1 MAKKNI
7 LVVDDE
13 KSIRLILESSL
24 KNEFNVVSLSDGK
37 EAVGYLESG
46 NIPDLIICDLMMP
59 EINGFDFLELIRT
72 SGFFDDIPVVIIS
85 GNEESKDKI
94 KCFEM
99 GADDYIVKPFN
110 PKEILARI
118 RRRLNARDAI
128 LMRTGI

>member
-72 SGFFDDIPVVIIS
+72 SGFFDDIPVVILS